1 MFGGLVDNLH
11 GGFGLVDNLYMTYE
25 GNMLT
30 SVCDVASRLPYAGA
44 TDFDGMPG
52 ENPLTYNASGSL
64 VSDAGR
70 GIARIDYDRLNNPVR
85 IQFTNGSQTRYTY
98 SAAGEKLLVEHYVAA
113 PNVTVPF
120 GAEPDALTQGQV
132 MYAGS
137 TQYLLGGSLVVKDG
151 MTDRYLFDGGYAK
164 AIFVNPT
171 TYSFEFYY
179 YNRDHLGNIREVV
192 DSAGT
197 VKQVTNYYPSGTPY
211 ADPAAVMNAGMQPY
225 KYNGKELDRMH
236 GLDTYDYGARQYDPV
251 LGRWDRM
258 DPLCEKYYS
267 VSPYAYC
274 GNNPVTCID
283 PDGKESMRTNGGE
296 NFKRTGILIM
306 AGGALMVAAGTA
318 YSIVTSGGGTVA
330 GGGQLISAGVAT
342 FKAGFVTYG
351 AGVALDLH
359 ESIKK
364 PDSIKP
370 SDVSQKAHTP
380 KKQSTGSKKKTEGRH
395 MHGQTHG
402 GGPKP
407 NFKSQNNKRKK
418 ADEHR
423 NKGKVIN

>member
-1 MFGGLVDNLH
+1 
-11 GGFGLVDNLYMTYE
+11 MT
-25 GNMLT
+25 
-30 SVCDVASRLPYAGA
+30 AW
-44 TDFDGMPG
+44 
-52 ENPLTYNASGSL
+52 
-64 VSDAGR
+64 
-70 GIARIDYDRLNNPVR
+70 
-85 IQFTNGSQTRYTY
+85 
-98 SAAGEKLLVEHYVAA
+98 AA

-120 GAEPDALTQGQV
+120 GAEPDTLTQGQV

-236 GLDTYDYGARQYDPV
+236 GLDTYDYGARQYDPM

-267 VSPYAYC
+267 VSPYVYC
-274 GNNPVTCID
+274 GGNPIRYID
-283 PDGKESMRTNGGE
+283 QDGKEKLIFFQPHVRKND
-296 NFKRTGILIM
+296 ILIQ
-306 AGGALMVAAGTA
+306 GALKFKDDRAIHIFAHGSSQ
-318 YSIVTSGGGTVA
+318 SISPYVSYKDGKSKEEKIQKVDEFVKLLNMSETWRNRKGNEHVTIVLHGCKTGMGEESFAEKMSTSLENVTIIAPDNTLYIGKDGEV
-330 GGGQLISAGVAT
+330 GVYYPKKDIPE
-342 FKAGFVTYG
+342 KAKGLDKEEGKKRSNKKGSWRVFENGKVTHSFNG
-351 AGVALDLH
+351 DW
-359 ESIKK
+359 
-364 PDSIKP
+364 
-370 SDVSQKAHTP
+370 TP
-380 KKQSTGSKKKTEGRH
+380 KATT
-395 MHGQTHG
+395 
-402 GGPKP
+402 
-407 NFKSQNNKRKK
+407 NW
-418 ADEHR
+418 
-423 NKGKVIN
+423 